1 MVLQCFLQTPTLRGS
16 RAEVRGRESSAGR
29 GFRHDSH
36 VQPRQPCEVRIDLA
50 VPGPGPI
57 CYEAAAS

>member
-16 RAEVRGRESSAGR
+16 RAEVRGRESSAGT

-36 VQPRQPCEVRIDLA
+36 VQPCEVRIDLA

-57 CYEAAAS
+57 CYEATAS